1 MVRAKVATHEL
12 GQVLLGAAA
21 FRLLWV
27 EPAADE
33 SQPSRKALRGTDAI
47 PSAD

>member
-21 FRLLWV
+21 FWLLWV
-27 EPAADE
+27 EPSAGE